1 MRNDRGQQTSSKKQQ
16 PYPNVIFTN
25 PTSFKIHQNDQAG
38 LDSGI
43 GQLQA
48 GQIMEQPVSPAS
60 DSARDKHHA
69 ASRLAA
75 CDLITLLSGNIS
87 AGPPWIVAFAIQR
100 APCQLVIDLQ
110 SLKQEPYLRVCS
122 FNSRQSAVASV
133 HVSHVGPRVLVEP
146 RPGQQEQTPS
156 PVLTPTF

>member
-1 MRNDRGQQTSSKKQQ
+1 MRPKKQP
-16 PYPNVIFTN
+16 PYPVVIFAN
-25 PTSFKIHQNDQAG
+25 PTSTKIRQNDQAG
-38 LDSGI
+38 LDSGV

-60 DSARDKHHA
+60 DSVRDKHHA

-110 SLKQEPYLRVCS
+110 SMKQEPHLRVYS
-122 FNSRQSAVASV
+122 YGFESRQSAVASV